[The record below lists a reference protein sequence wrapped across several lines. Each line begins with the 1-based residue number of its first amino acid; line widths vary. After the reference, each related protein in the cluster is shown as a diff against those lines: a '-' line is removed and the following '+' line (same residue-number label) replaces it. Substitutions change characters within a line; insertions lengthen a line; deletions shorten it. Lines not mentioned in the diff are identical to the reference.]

1 MTMSSILSLIIVFLF
16 SGCIGPFKKKPMP
29 VPVPEPV
36 VVMAPTVS
44 IKWDKIRAIY
54 SDKSQ
59 IIALLGSP
67 EFIDKHKTGEDWY
80 YSYVRSTDFSVIS
93 FPVSG
98 HLIDHAQ
105 YVKRPEWK

>member
-1 MTMSSILSLIIVFLF
+1 MTRSSILSLIIVFLF

-44 IKWDKIRAIY
+44 IKWDKISAIY
-54 SDKSQ
+54 SDKSR
-59 IIALLGSP
+59 IIELLGSP
-67 EFIDKHKTGEDWY
+67 DFIDKHKTGEDWY

>member
-1 MTMSSILSLIIVFLF
+1 MTRLSILSLIIAFLF
-16 SGCIGPFKKKPMP
+16 IGCIGPFKKKPIPEP
-29 VPVPEPV
+29 VHEPV

-59 IIALLGSP
+59 IRALLGSP
-67 EFIDKHKTGEDWY
+67 DFIDKHKTGEDWY

-98 HLIDHAQ
+98 HLLNHVQ

>member
-1 MTMSSILSLIIVFLF
+1 MTRSSILSLIIVFLF

-44 IKWDKIRAIY
+44 IKWDKISAIY

-59 IIALLGSP
+59 IRALLGSP

>member
-44 IKWDKIRAIY
+44 IKWDKISAIY
-54 SDKSQ
+54 SDKSR
-59 IIALLGSP
+59 IIELLGSP
-67 EFIDKHKTGEDWY
+67 DFIDKHKTGEDWY

-98 HLIDHAQ
+98 HLLNHVQ

>member
-1 MTMSSILSLIIVFLF
+1 MTRLSILSLIIAFLF
-16 SGCIGPFKKKPMP
+16 SGCIGPFKKKPNP
-29 VPVPEPV
+29 EPVPEPV

>member
-1 MTMSSILSLIIVFLF
+1 MTRSSILFLIIVFLF
-16 SGCIGPFKKKPMP
+16 SGCIGPFKKQPMP
-29 VPVPEPV
+29 ELAPEPV

-44 IKWDKIRAIY
+44 IKWDKIRDIY
-54 SDKSQ
+54 SDKTQ
-59 IIALLGSP
+59 IRELLGSP
-67 EFIDKHKTGEDWY
+67 DFIDKHKTGEDWY
-80 YSYVRSTDFSVIS
+80 YSYIRSTDFSVIS

>member
-1 MTMSSILSLIIVFLF
+1 MTRSSILFLIIGFLF
-16 SGCIGPFKKKPMP
+16 SGCIGPFKKQPMP
-29 VPVPEPV
+29 EPAPEPV

-44 IKWDKIRAIY
+44 IKWDKISAVY

-59 IIALLGSP
+59 IRGLLGSP
-67 EFIDKHKTGEDWY
+67 DFIDKHKTGENWY

-98 HLIDHAQ
+98 HLIDHVQ

>member
-1 MTMSSILSLIIVFLF
+1 MTRLSILSLIIAFLF
-16 SGCIGPFKKKPMP
+16 IGCIGPFKKKPIPEP
-29 VPVPEPV
+29 VHEPV

>member
-1 MTMSSILSLIIVFLF
+1 MTRLSILFLIIVFLF
-16 SGCIGPFKKKPMP
+16 SGCIGPFKKQPMP
-29 VPVPEPV
+29 EPAYEPV

>member
-29 VPVPEPV
+29 EPVSEPV
-36 VVMAPTVS
+36 VVMASTVS

>member
-1 MTMSSILSLIIVFLF
+1 MTRSSILFLIIVFLF
-16 SGCIGPFKKKPMP
+16 SGCIGPFKKQPMP
-29 VPVPEPV
+29 EPAPEPV

-44 IKWDKIRAIY
+44 IKWDKISAVY

-59 IIALLGSP
+59 IRALLGSP
-67 EFIDKHKTGEDWY
+67 DFIDKHKTGEDWY
-80 YSYVRSTDFSVIS
+80 YSYIRSTDFSVIS

>member
-29 VPVPEPV
+29 EPV
-36 VVMAPTVS
+36 SEPVIVMAPTVS
-44 IKWDKIRAIY
+44 IKWDKISAIY
-54 SDKSQ
+54 SDKSR
-59 IIALLGSP
+59 IIELLGSP
-67 EFIDKHKTGEDWY
+67 DFIDKHKTGEDWY

-98 HLIDHAQ
+98 HLLNHAQ

>member
-1 MTMSSILSLIIVFLF
+1 MTRSSILSLIIVFLF

-44 IKWDKIRAIY
+44 IKWDKISAIY
-54 SDKSQ
+54 SDKSR
-59 IIALLGSP
+59 IIELLGSP
-67 EFIDKHKTGEDWY
+67 DFIDKHKTGEDWY
-80 YSYVRSTDFSVIS
+80 YSYLRSTDFSVIS

>member
-1 MTMSSILSLIIVFLF
+1 MTRPSILSLIIVF
-16 SGCIGPFKKKPMP
+16 SICGCIGPFKKKPIPEP
-29 VPVPEPV
+29 VHEPV

-44 IKWDKIRAIY
+44 IKWDKISAIY

-59 IIALLGSP
+59 IRALLGSP
-67 EFIDKHKTGEDWY
+67 DFIDKHKTGEDWY
-80 YSYVRSTDFSVIS
+80 YSYTRSTDFSVIS

>member
-44 IKWDKIRAIY
+44 IKWDKISAVY

-59 IIALLGSP
+59 IRELLGSP
-67 EFIDKHKTGEDWY
+67 DFIDKNKTGEDWY
-80 YSYVRSTDFSVIS
+80 YIYIRSSDFSVIS

>member
-1 MTMSSILSLIIVFLF
+1 MTRSSILSLIIVFLF
-16 SGCIGPFKKKPMP
+16 SGCIGPFKKQPMP
-29 VPVPEPV
+29 EPAPEPV

-54 SDKSQ
+54 SDKSR
-59 IIALLGSP
+59 IIELLGSP
-67 EFIDKHKTGEDWY
+67 DFIDKHKTGEDWY

>member
-1 MTMSSILSLIIVFLF
+1 MTRPSILSLIIVFLI
-16 SGCIGPFKKKPMP
+16 SGCIGSFKKKPMP
-29 VPVPEPV
+29 EPV
-36 VVMAPTVS
+36 SESVIVMAPTVS
-44 IKWDKIRAIY
+44 IHWDKISAIY

-59 IIALLGSP
+59 IRALLGSP
-67 EFIDKHKTGEDWY
+67 DFIDKHKTGEDWY

>member
-1 MTMSSILSLIIVFLF
+1 MTRSSILFLIIVFLF

-29 VPVPEPV
+29 EPV
-36 VVMAPTVS
+36 SEPVIVMAPTVS
-44 IKWDKIRAIY
+44 IKWDKISAVY

-59 IIALLGSP
+59 IRALLGSP
-67 EFIDKHKTGEDWY
+67 DFIDKHKTGEDWY
-80 YSYVRSTDFSVIS
+80 YSYVRSNDFSVIS

>member
-1 MTMSSILSLIIVFLF
+1 MTRLSILSLIIAFLF
-16 SGCIGPFKKKPMP
+16 IGCIGPFKKKPIPEP
-29 VPVPEPV
+29 VHEPV

-44 IKWDKIRAIY
+44 IKWDKISAIY

-59 IIALLGSP
+59 IRALLGSP
-67 EFIDKHKTGEDWY
+67 DFIDKHKTGEDWY

-98 HLIDHAQ
+98 HLLNHVQ

>member
-1 MTMSSILSLIIVFLF
+1 MTRSSILFLIIGFLF
-16 SGCIGPFKKKPMP
+16 SGCIGPFKKQPMP
-29 VPVPEPV
+29 EPAPEPV

-44 IKWDKIRAIY
+44 IKWDKISAVY

-59 IIALLGSP
+59 IRELLGSP
-67 EFIDKHKTGEDWY
+67 DFIDTHKTGEDWY
-80 YSYVRSTDFSVIS
+80 YSYVRSTDYSVIS

-98 HLIDHAQ
+98 HLIYHAQ

>member
-29 VPVPEPV
+29 EPV
-36 VVMAPTVS
+36 SEPVIVMAPTVS
-44 IKWDKIRAIY
+44 IKWDKISAIY
-54 SDKSQ
+54 SDKSR
-59 IIALLGSP
+59 IIELLGSP
-67 EFIDKHKTGEDWY
+67 DFIDKHKTGEDWY

>member
-1 MTMSSILSLIIVFLF
+1 MTRPSILSLIIVFLF

-29 VPVPEPV
+29 EPVSEPV
-36 VVMAPTVS
+36 VVMASTVS
-44 IKWDKIRAIY
+44 IKWDKISAVY

-59 IIALLGSP
+59 IRELLGSP
-67 EFIDKHKTGEDWY
+67 DFIDKHKTGEDWY
-80 YSYVRSTDFSVIS
+80 YSYVRSTGFSVIS
-93 FPVSG
+93 VPVSG

>member
-1 MTMSSILSLIIVFLF
+1 MIRSSILSLIIIFSF
-16 SGCIGPFKKKPMP
+16 SGCIGPFKKQPMP
-29 VPVPEPV
+29 EPVPEPV
-36 VVMAPTVS
+36 VVLAPTVS
-44 IKWDKIRAIY
+44 IKWDKISAVY

-59 IIALLGSP
+59 IRELLGSP
-67 EFIDKHKTGEDWY
+67 DFIDKHKTGEDWY

-98 HLIDHAQ
+98 HLLDHAQ

>member
-44 IKWDKIRAIY
+44 IKWDKISAIY

-59 IIALLGSP
+59 IRTLLGSP
-67 EFIDKHKTGEDWY
+67 DFIDKHKTGEDWY

>member
-44 IKWDKIRAIY
+44 IKWDKISAIY
-54 SDKSQ
+54 SDKSR
-59 IIALLGSP
+59 IIELLGSP
-67 EFIDKHKTGEDWY
+67 DFIDKHKTGEDWY

>member
-1 MTMSSILSLIIVFLF
+1 MTRLSILSLIIAFLF
-16 SGCIGPFKKKPMP
+16 IGCIGPFKKKPIPEP
-29 VPVPEPV
+29 VQEPV

>member
-1 MTMSSILSLIIVFLF
+1 MTMLSILSLIIVFLF

-44 IKWDKIRAIY
+44 IKWDKISAIY

-59 IIALLGSP
+59 IRALLGSP